1 MPQTP
6 LFLIVDDDNPSD
18 QAAQLRQSLEVAH
31 LAGTVD
37 FASSPAEMLE
47 RLREQTPALILLD
60 HYWRETNIER
70 ILDEIRRV
78 GPESRVVLYTGK
90 RIDPSTVIDCA
101 RWGVAEYLMK
111 GSLSGDFLAKKLS
124 ILALSP
130 DNTVSRLSM
139 PSGAVQQL
147 IQEAEKTVRELET
160 ERAARR
166 QLEDENSSLKRAD
179 RREIFAQVV
188 RFVFGVLYLALVAVL
203 VWFATSL
210 GGGGLIVGFCLVAAF
225 GGLFVLDRSISNF
238 VFKVGKSQIGITRRG
253 GK

>member
-1 MPQTP
+1 
-6 LFLIVDDDNPSD
+6 
-18 QAAQLRQSLEVAH
+18 
-31 LAGTVD
+31 
-37 FASSPAEMLE
+37 
-47 RLREQTPALILLD
+47 
-60 HYWRETNIER
+60 
-70 ILDEIRRV
+70 
-78 GPESRVVLYTGK
+78 
-90 RIDPSTVIDCA
+90 
-101 RWGVAEYLMK
+101 
-111 GSLSGDFLAKKLS
+111 
-124 ILALSP
+124 
-130 DNTVSRLSM
+130 M